1 VQLEGRFRAAAL
13 VVAVALSACHRGTQT
28 EMDLATGRCTERV
41 GAKGP
46 APRLPSAPS
55 LRPGF
60 GGVVGTLADAGGAL
74 SNYSILATG
83 RAGSPGTSN
92 ARATADSA
100 GGFVFDRLTP
110 GKYRISVRPVQH
122 RPDSTDID
130 VAAGRIDTVTLRP
143 QYYQCAPGT
152 R

>member
-1 VQLEGRFRAAAL
+1 MQLEGRFRAAAL

-46 APRLPSAPS
+46 APKLPSAPS

-83 RAGSPGTSN
+83 RAGSPGTCGMPPSSSRPGRT
-92 ARATADSA
+92 ARRA
-100 GGFVFDRLTP
+100 RW
-110 GKYRISVRPVQH
+110 
-122 RPDSTDID
+122 
-130 VAAGRIDTVTLRP
+130 
-143 QYYQCAPGT
+143 
-152 R
+152 